1 MRKIMILLVC
11 TLLICSCRQ
20 TSHSAVAAQGNTL
33 DTATV
38 VLKYAKGFSV
48 EHRDGYRLVTIAD
61 PQKEDAKE
69 YRFALVPRGEKP
81 QGIPEDCS
89 VLETPVRG
97 VVCMTTLQLSGFIKL
112 EALDHIV
119 GINSSRRLE
128 NKEMAKRIEEGKTVK
143 IGKEGNFDEEL
154 IIASNPDVIMISL
167 SKRGGY
173 EKMEEVGL
181 PLVPYL
187 GYQETDPLAQAEW
200 IKFIGMLIGESQK
213 ANELFESISKRY
225 EEAKKLAEEVNGD
238 SRRPQILYGLMHG
251 TNWYAMGGDSYFAH
265 LFRDAGLDYFLK
277 DDDRSGG
284 VNIDFEKVYAQA
296 QQCDFWIIQNK
307 NREKMTYERMK
318 AQDARYADFRAWK
331 DRRVI
336 CSETFYTPVNELAPM
351 EPDVVLKDIIKAIHP
366 EVLKN
371 YTPKYYGLIAH

>member
-1 MRKIMILLVC
+1 MRKIMILQVC

-20 TSHSAVAAQGNTL
+20 SSHSADAAQGNTL

>member
-20 TSHSAVAAQGNTL
+20 SSHSAGAVQGNTL

-366 EVLKN
+366 EVLNN